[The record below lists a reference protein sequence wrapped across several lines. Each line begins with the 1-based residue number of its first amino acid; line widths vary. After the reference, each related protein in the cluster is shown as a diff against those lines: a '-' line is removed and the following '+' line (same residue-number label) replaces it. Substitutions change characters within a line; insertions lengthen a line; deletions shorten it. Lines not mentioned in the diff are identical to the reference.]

1 MVWVIASVNRLRRYW
16 RRFSIIAFSS
26 LLRRIVMVN
35 LMGLMVLV
43 GGIFFLTQFREG
55 LVDSRVRS
63 LFVQGEIIAGAI
75 AQQATGEVEGGVF
88 DPKNFI
94 DVAPGSGF
102 SPFEDTSH
110 ILEFPIN
117 PVQTAALFRRLI
129 TPTQTRAKVYERD
142 GDFVVD
148 SNGLNPFII
157 RQELPVKEPTSW
169 LRFFRTG
176 DFPSFIEHG
185 QANGKAYPEV
195 EQALR
200 GNKASSVRMNDKGE
214 LIVSVA
220 VPIQRFRG
228 IAGALMLST
237 PGGDIDARLTAERMN
252 ILKTTL
258 VAAGVMVLLSLMLA
272 QGIAGP
278 MRRLSAAAD
287 RVKGHIKSREIIP
300 DFTNRPDEIGR
311 LSGSLREMTSALYN
325 RIEATERFAADVAHE
340 IKNPLTSLRSAVE
353 TLPLAKTKESQKR
366 LLDIIQHD
374 VKRLDRLIT
383 DISQASRL
391 DAELARR
398 DSEPVHLKMLLETLV
413 EIANG
418 LKSDVRVRLQ
428 CDKGNYII
436 PGHDSRLGQVFSNL
450 IDNARSFS
458 PAGAEVTVFLSHNGD
473 ETSVIVED
481 CGMGIRPDAL
491 ERVFERFYT
500 DRPQSGFGQNSGLGL
515 AIAKQIIEGH
525 GGQIHAENKV
535 VGTGARFIV
544 SLPS

>member
-1 MVWVIASVNRLRRYW
+1 M
-16 RRFSIIAFSS
+16 RRFAAIAFSS

-35 LMGLMVLV
+35 LMGLLVLV
-43 GGIFFLTQFREG
+43 GGVFLLTQYREG

-75 AQQATGEVEGGVF
+75 AQQATAESTIPAF
-88 DPKNFI
+88 DPKNYI
-94 DVAPGSGF
+94 DIPPGTSF

-117 PVQTAALFRRLI
+117 PEQVATLFRRTI
-129 TPTQTRAKVYERD
+129 TPTQTQARVYEHD

-148 SNGLNPFII
+148 SNGLNPLQTILRSDI
-157 RQELPVKEPTSW
+157 PKKSEDKSW
-169 LRFFRTG
+169 LRFFRSG
-176 DFPSFIEHG
+176 DFPLFIDHG

-195 EQALR
+195 AQALR

-237 PGGDIDARLTAERMN
+237 PGGDIDARLTAERMT
-252 ILKTTL
+252 ILKSTL
-258 VAAGVMVLLSLMLA
+258 VAVGVMLFLSLMLA

-278 MRRLSAAAD
+278 MRRLSIAAD
-287 RVKGHIKSREIIP
+287 RVKGHVKSREIIP
-300 DFTNRPDEIGR
+300 DFTGRTDEIGR
-311 LSGSLREMTSALYN
+311 LSGSLREMTTALYN

-353 TLPLAKTKESQKR
+353 TLPLAKTDESRNR

-398 DSEPVHLKMLLETLV
+398 DSEPVNIKLLLETLV
-413 EIANG
+413 LIANE
-418 LKSDVRVRLQ
+418 LKSPVKVRLLA
-428 CDKGNYII
+428 DNNEFIV
-436 PGHDSRLGQVFSNL
+436 PGHDSRLGQVFTNL

-458 PAGAEVTVFLSHNGD
+458 PEGAEVLVHLSKIGAK
-473 ETSVIVED
+473 VQIVVED
-481 CGMGIRPDAL
+481 CGIGIREDAL
-491 ERVFERFYT
+491 TRVFERFYT
-500 DRPQSGFGQNSGLGL
+500 DRPHQIFGQNSGLGL

-525 GGQIHAENKV
+525 GGTIHAENKAT
-535 VGTGARFIV
+535 GTGARFV
-544 SLPS
+544 VVLPA